1 MTSFIAIYM
10 YKGSNVHSTKPG
22 SRATA
27 PGQAA
32 LSDSTFGVAALLH
45 RHEVEGRGIQW
56 AFSLVVSK
64 TTAIKPIDS
73 NNPMNSIFICNMV
86 NTQLIVLVYIG

>member
-27 PGQAA
+27 PGQVAF
-32 LSDSTFGVAALLH
+32 SDSTFGVATVLH

-56 AFSLVVSK
+56 ACSLMVSK
-64 TTAIKPIDS
+64 TIAVKPIDS

-86 NTQLIVLVYIG
+86 NAQCIFNT